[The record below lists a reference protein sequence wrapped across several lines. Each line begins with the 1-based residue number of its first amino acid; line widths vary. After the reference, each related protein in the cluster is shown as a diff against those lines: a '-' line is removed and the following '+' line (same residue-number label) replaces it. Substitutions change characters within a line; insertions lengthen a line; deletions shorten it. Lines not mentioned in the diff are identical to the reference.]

1 VVVSA
6 HDSDSGRLLA
16 AYLVAAE
23 PAEGLPAV
31 GELRDYLRDRVPEF
45 MIPSL
50 FTELAALPLTPTG
63 KLDHAALPSPEGA
76 QLRSASGY
84 TEPSTPTEVRLARVW
99 AAILNQD
106 HIGIH
111 DNFFDLGGHSLLAI
125 QMISRIRE
133 VCGVDIPIATVFDKP
148 TIVELAVAINK
159 SILGMDDDSGEYE
172 EFEF

>member
-1 VVVSA
+1 
-6 HDSDSGRLLA
+6 
-16 AYLVAAE
+16 
-23 PAEGLPAV
+23 
-31 GELRDYLRDRVPEF
+31 
-45 MIPSL
+45 M
-50 FTELAALPLTPTG
+50 
-63 KLDHAALPSPEGA
+63 
-76 QLRSASGY
+76 RSASGY